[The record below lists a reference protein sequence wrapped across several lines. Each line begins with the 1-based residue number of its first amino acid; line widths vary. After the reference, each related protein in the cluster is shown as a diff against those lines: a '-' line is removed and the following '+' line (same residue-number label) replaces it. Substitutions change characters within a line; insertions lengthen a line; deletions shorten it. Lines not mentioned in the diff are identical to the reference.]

1 MFIQNKLN
9 RLLITFSLLLLV
21 VGLIALISASAVIGE
36 QEYGDVYHFV
46 KKQLLLGIFLGLIL
60 AWVASKINYRSLT
73 KLSLI
78 LLILNIVLLLLC
90 FIPALQPL
98 GSPARRWLRVGP
110 VNFQPSEF
118 IKLTYILFLAGLLS
132 RFSIDKRRKMNAIP
146 FIIFVSTLAIIA
158 FIIFQQPA
166 TGTLLVLGLSSISV
180 YIVAG
185 MSMLQFFSLG
195 TTSILGLTFL
205 IQRTSYR
212 LQRILSFWS
221 PESDPLGKGYHIIQ
235 SLIGI
240 GSGGLFGIGFGRSI
254 QKFNYLP
261 ESHTDAIF
269 SIIAEEFGFLGSSL
283 IIILFL
289 LLISIGLKIAKKAP
303 DNLGKFLAIGLT
315 CNIGFQAFIN
325 IAAMCK
331 LLPITGI
338 PLPFISYGPSS
349 LIATLISIGILSN
362 IAKQT

>member
-1 MFIQNKLN
+1 MFTQNKLN
-9 RLLITFSLLLLV
+9 RLLITFSLILLV
-21 VGLIALISASAVIGE
+21 VGLVALISASAVIGE
-36 QEYGDVYHFV
+36 QEHGDVYHFV

-60 AWVASKINYRSLT
+60 AWVVSKIDYHSLT
-73 KLSLI
+73 KLALV
-78 LLILNIVLLLLC
+78 LLVLNIVLLLLC

-98 GSPARRWLRVGP
+98 GSPARRWLKIGP
-110 VNFQPSEF
+110 INFQPSEF
-118 IKLTYILFLAGLLS
+118 IKITYIIFLAGFLS
-132 RFSIDKRRKMNAIP
+132 RFSIDKRRKINAAP
-146 FIIFVSTLAIIA
+146 FIVFVASLAIIA
-158 FIIFQQPA
+158 TIIYKQPA
-166 TGTLLVLGLSSISV
+166 TGTLLVLVLSSATV

-185 MSMLQFFSLG
+185 MGAFQFLSLG
-195 TTSILGLTFL
+195 LLSALGLAFM
-205 IQRTSYR
+205 INKTSYR
-212 LQRILSFWS
+212 SERILSFLS
-221 PESDPLGKGYHIIQ
+221 PGSDPLGKGYHIIQ

-269 SIIAEEFGFLGSSL
+269 SIIAEEFGFLGSLL
-283 IIILFL
+283 IIVLFL
-289 LLISIGLKIAKKAP
+289 LLISIGLKIAKNAP

-325 IAAMCK
+325 IAAMCQ

-338 PLPFISYGPSS
+338 PLPFISYGGSS
-349 LIATLISIGILSN
+349 LVATLISIGILSN

>member
-9 RLLITFSLLLLV
+9 RLLIIFSSLLLV
-21 VGLIALISASAVIGE
+21 IGLIALISASAVIGE

-46 KKQLLLGIFLGLIL
+46 KKQLLLGVFLGLIF
-60 AWVASKINYRSLT
+60 AWIASKINYRSWT
-73 KLSLI
+73 KLALI

-98 GSPARRWLRVGP
+98 GSPAHRWLRIGP
-110 VNFQPSEF
+110 INFQPSEF
-118 IKLTYILFLAGLLS
+118 IKLTYIIFLAGLLS

-158 FIIFQQPA
+158 LIIFKQPA
-166 TGTLLVLGLSSISV
+166 TGTLLVLGLSSVSV

-185 MSMLQFFSLG
+185 MSMFQFFSLG
-195 TTSILGLTFL
+195 TTSILGLIFI

-212 LQRILSFWS
+212 LRRILSFWS